1 MRPSEVPSARE
12 VGRRSISVGGRYGL
26 WWASRRVVEVPAPSL
41 KRVEGVCEL
50 SLAVGEWCVL
60 EATALYALSLTC
72 SQDNEVKNS
81 LSFLYRETARLQ
93 IDYLTCPDSFF
104 VLSDLIFFFCST
116 DMPLFRL
123 VVRFC
128 TCIRGFFPI

>member
-1 MRPSEVPSARE
+1 MRPSKVPSARE
-12 VGRRSISVGGRYGL
+12 VDRRSITLGGRCGL
-26 WWASRRVVEVPAPSL
+26 WWASRRVVEVSAPSL
-41 KRVEGVCEL
+41 KQVEGVCKP
-50 SLAVGEWCVL
+50 SQAVGEWCVL
-60 EATALYALSLTC
+60 EATALCALSLTC

-81 LSFLYRETARLQ
+81 LFLLYRETARLQ

-104 VLSDLIFFFCST
+104 VLSDLIFFFWPT

-123 VVRFC
+123 AARLC

>member
-1 MRPSEVPSARE
+1 MEVS
-12 VGRRSISVGGRYGL
+12 
-26 WWASRRVVEVPAPSL
+26 APSL
-41 KRVEGVCEL
+41 KRVEGVCKL
-50 SLAVGEWCVL
+50 SLAVGERCVL

-72 SQDNEVKNS
+72 SQDNEVKNP
-81 LSFLYRETARLQ
+81 LFLLYREAAQLQ

-104 VLSDLIFFFCST
+104 VLSDLIFFLCST